1 MIGIH
6 YIYVIIY
13 ICYKLYIYRVYIY
26 VFLFIHTLYIKE
38 FLGGGQEEAG
48 QEEGEAQ
55 EEAGQE
61 EGEAREVRLPKALA
75 YEGKAG
81 VPLDGCAS
89 RSRC

>member
-48 QEEGEAQ
+48 QEEGEA
-55 EEAGQE
+55 
-61 EGEAREVRLPKALA
+61 REVRLPKALA